1 MKILISTPIFP
12 PEIGGP
18 ATYTVEVARRL
29 QERGHKIRIVAFT
42 DERPQVENLKV
53 VPVRIR
59 YPILGMFLRQV
70 KLFSA
75 LLSAAKDVD
84 LIYLQDPMVVGVAS
98 LLAGKLVGK
107 PLVLKFVG
115 DPVWEKEYSLRRT
128 DEYLDDF
135 LKSPRKRPALR
146 LRTYLLK
153 FVFRHMSRII
163 VPSFYLRDILM
174 KHYGVKS
181 DKVAVVYNSVDGKA
195 IEMAG
200 GGQKKRNGKQIITIG
215 RMVRHKRMAGII
227 TALHE
232 LSQKLPDTNLVM
244 VGDGPER
251 EGLERLAE
259 KLGVMQRVRFY
270 GNISRDKTLE
280 LLKTA
285 DVFVLNSI
293 YEGLPHTVI
302 EAMACSVPVVATGI
316 RGTDEII
323 ENGKTGLSVLA
334 DSEKD
339 LAEQLGRL
347 FQNRKL
353 AEQLAANAL
362 SVVREKFTWENNLVK
377 LEEELEKVIATD
389 VS

>member
-1 MKILISTPIFP
+1 
-12 PEIGGP
+12 
-18 ATYTVEVARRL
+18 
-29 QERGHKIRIVAFT
+29 
-42 DERPQVENLKV
+42 
-53 VPVRIR
+53 
-59 YPILGMFLRQV
+59 
-70 KLFSA
+70 
-75 LLSAAKDVD
+75 
-84 LIYLQDPMVVGVAS
+84 
-98 LLAGKLVGK
+98 
-107 PLVLKFVG
+107 
-115 DPVWEKEYSLRRT
+115 
-128 DEYLDDF
+128 
-135 LKSPRKRPALR
+135 
-146 LRTYLLK
+146 
-153 FVFRHMSRII
+153 
-163 VPSFYLRDILM
+163 
-174 KHYGVKS
+174 
-181 DKVAVVYNSVDGKA
+181 
-195 IEMAG
+195 
-200 GGQKKRNGKQIITIG
+200 
-215 RMVRHKRMAGII
+215 
-227 TALHE
+227 
-232 LSQKLPDTNLVM
+232 
-244 VGDGPER
+244 
-251 EGLERLAE
+251 
-259 KLGVMQRVRFY
+259 MQRVRFY

-362 SVVREKFTWENNLVK
+362 AVVREKFTWENNLVK